1 MKKSWKI
8 LSLLLI
14 FLLMGCASRQ
24 SAEEVFPV
32 PTEAAGE
39 PSKSADSG
47 TTLVSSEAQGE
58 TTERL
63 VVKRA
68 EMRVSVADPAE
79 AMRTVVQWAES
90 MQGYVV
96 NSNQWNSTSDGQT
109 YINASVMV
117 RVPAERL
124 DEMMQKVRD
133 LAADPKTGVLS
144 ETVTGEDV
152 TAEYVDSQAR
162 LRNLKAAEA
171 QLVELLDQAPD
182 LEYTLDIFRELTE
195 IRSQIEVL
203 EGRIKYLEESA
214 ALSALVH
221 EAQNNPPE
229 VAAFGGK
236 TLYGEELR
244 PVADGSTQQLIWSA
258 GLNSRPEKISG
269 KKINVFLTHCLTRSK
284 EKIKFQGLI
293 FWSPPPCRAVE
304 CPWVLGLAIGETNL
318 NIFSMKSPPS
328 GG

>member
-1 MKKSWKI
+1 MKKRWKV

-24 SAEEVFPV
+24 SAEEAFPV
-32 PTEAAGE
+32 PTETAGE

-214 ALSALVH
+214 ALSALSVEFVA
-221 EAQNNPPE
+221 EASLQPLQIGPWKPAG
-229 VAAFGGK
+229 VAKEAIQ
-236 TLYGEELR
+236 TLVK
-244 PVADGSTQQLIWSA
+244 VAQDIGTAL
-258 GLNSRPEKISG
+258 
-269 KKINVFLTHCLTRSK
+269 
-284 EKIKFQGLI
+284 IKFVIIWVPFLLPIGLI
-293 FWSPPPCRAVE
+293 VYFVRKGAKKRKAARAAQAAQVQ
-304 CPWVLGLAIGETNL
+304 
-318 NIFSMKSPPS
+318 PS
-328 GG
+328 DTPKE

>member
-24 SAEEVFPV
+24 SAEEAFPV
-32 PTEAAGE
+32 PTETAGE

-68 EMRVSVADPAE
+68 EMRISVADPAE

-214 ALSALVH
+214 ALSALSVEFVAEASLQPLQIGPWKPAGVAKEAIQTLVKVAQDIGTALIKFVIIWVPFLLPIGLIVYFVRKGAKKRKAAR
-221 EAQNNPPE
+221 EAQ
-229 VAAFGGK
+229 AAQ
-236 TLYGEELR
+236 
-244 PVADGSTQQLIWSA
+244 VQLSDT
-258 GLNSRPEKISG
+258 PKD
-269 KKINVFLTHCLTRSK
+269 
-284 EKIKFQGLI
+284 
-293 FWSPPPCRAVE
+293 
-304 CPWVLGLAIGETNL
+304 
-318 NIFSMKSPPS
+318 
-328 GG
+328 

>member
-1 MKKSWKI
+1 MKKRWKV

-24 SAEEVFPV
+24 SAEEAFPV
-32 PTEAAGE
+32 PTETAGE

-79 AMRTVVQWAES
+79 AMRTVVQWAEN

-214 ALSALVH
+214 ALSALSVEFVAEASLQPLQIGPWKPAGVAKEAIQTLVKVAQDVGTALIKFVIIWVPFLLPIGLIVYFVRKGAKKRKAAR
-221 EAQNNPPE
+221 EAQ
-229 VAAFGGK
+229 AAQ
-236 TLYGEELR
+236 
-244 PVADGSTQQLIWSA
+244 VQLSDT
-258 GLNSRPEKISG
+258 P
-269 KKINVFLTHCLTRSK
+269 K
-284 EKIKFQGLI
+284 E
-293 FWSPPPCRAVE
+293 
-304 CPWVLGLAIGETNL
+304 
-318 NIFSMKSPPS
+318 
-328 GG
+328 

>member
-8 LSLLLI
+8 MSLMLILLLV
-14 FLLMGCASRQ
+14 GCAARSSQEESPSIPAEPPRVEMDTGK
-24 SAEEVFPV
+24 SAETGQEL
-32 PTEAAGE
+32 ASQSMGAE
-39 PSKSADSG
+39 PM
-47 TTLVSSEAQGE
+47 
-58 TTERL
+58 ERL

-79 AMRTVVQWAES
+79 AMHTVVQLAES

-96 NSNQWNSTSDGQT
+96 NSNQWNSTNNGQT
-109 YINASVMV
+109 YIYASVMV

-144 ETVTGEDV
+144 ESVTGEDV

-162 LRNLKAAEA
+162 LRNLQAAEA

-182 LEYTLDIFRELTE
+182 LEYTLDIFKELTE

-214 ALSALVH
+214 ALSALSVEFVA
-221 EAQNNPPE
+221 EASLQPLQIGPWKPAG
-229 VAAFGGK
+229 VAKEAIQ
-236 TLYGEELR
+236 TLVK
-244 PVADGSTQQLIWSA
+244 VAQDVGTAL
-258 GLNSRPEKISG
+258 
-269 KKINVFLTHCLTRSK
+269 
-284 EKIKFQGLI
+284 IKFVIIWVPFLLPIGLI
-293 FWSPPPCRAVE
+293 VYFVRKGAKKRKAARAVQAAQ
-304 CPWVLGLAIGETNL
+304 VQ
-318 NIFSMKSPPS
+318 PS
-328 GG
+328 DTPKD

>member
-8 LSLLLI
+8 MSLMLILLLV
-14 FLLMGCASRQ
+14 GCAARSSQEESPSIPAEPPRVEMDTGK
-24 SAEEVFPV
+24 SAETGQEL
-32 PTEAAGE
+32 ASQSMGAE
-39 PSKSADSG
+39 PM
-47 TTLVSSEAQGE
+47 
-58 TTERL
+58 ERL

-79 AMRTVVQWAES
+79 AMHTVVQLAES

-96 NSNQWNSTSDGQT
+96 NSNQWNSTNNGQT
-109 YINASVMV
+109 YISASVMV

-144 ETVTGEDV
+144 ESVTGEDV

-162 LRNLKAAEA
+162 LRNLQAAEA

-182 LEYTLDIFRELTE
+182 LEYTLDIFKELTE

-214 ALSALVH
+214 ALSALSVEFVAEASLQPLQIGPWKPAGVAKEAIQTLVKVAQDVGTAFIKFVIIWVPFLLPIGLIVYFVRKGAKKRKAAR
-221 EAQNNPPE
+221 EAQAGQ
-229 VAAFGGK
+229 V
-236 TLYGEELR
+236 
-244 PVADGSTQQLIWSA
+244 QLSDT
-258 GLNSRPEKISG
+258 PKD
-269 KKINVFLTHCLTRSK
+269 
-284 EKIKFQGLI
+284 
-293 FWSPPPCRAVE
+293 
-304 CPWVLGLAIGETNL
+304 
-318 NIFSMKSPPS
+318 
-328 GG
+328 

>member
-1 MKKSWKI
+1 MKKRWKV

-24 SAEEVFPV
+24 SAEEAFPV
-32 PTEAAGE
+32 PTETAWE

-214 ALSALVH
+214 ALSALSVEFVAEASLQPLQIGPWKPAGVAKEAIQTLVKVAQDVGTALIKFVIIWVPFLLPIGLIVYFVRKGAKKRKAAR
-221 EAQNNPPE
+221 EAQ
-229 VAAFGGK
+229 AAQ
-236 TLYGEELR
+236 
-244 PVADGSTQQLIWSA
+244 VQLSDT
-258 GLNSRPEKISG
+258 PKD
-269 KKINVFLTHCLTRSK
+269 
-284 EKIKFQGLI
+284 
-293 FWSPPPCRAVE
+293 
-304 CPWVLGLAIGETNL
+304 
-318 NIFSMKSPPS
+318 
-328 GG
+328 

>member
-24 SAEEVFPV
+24 SAEEAFPV
-32 PTEAAGE
+32 PTETAGE

-68 EMRVSVADPAE
+68 EMRISVADPAE

-214 ALSALVH
+214 ALSALSVEFVAEASLQPLQIGPWKPAGVAKEAIQTLVKVAQDVGTALIKFVIIWVPFLLPIGLIVYFVRKGAKKRKAAR
-221 EAQNNPPE
+221 EAQ
-229 VAAFGGK
+229 AAQ
-236 TLYGEELR
+236 
-244 PVADGSTQQLIWSA
+244 VQLSDT
-258 GLNSRPEKISG
+258 PKD
-269 KKINVFLTHCLTRSK
+269 
-284 EKIKFQGLI
+284 
-293 FWSPPPCRAVE
+293 
-304 CPWVLGLAIGETNL
+304 
-318 NIFSMKSPPS
+318 
-328 GG
+328 

>member
-24 SAEEVFPV
+24 SAEEAFPV
-32 PTEAAGE
+32 PTETAGE
-39 PSKSADSG
+39 PSKSADSD

-214 ALSALVH
+214 ALSALSVEFVAEASLQPLQIGPWKPAGVAKEAIQTLVKVAQDVGTALIKFVIIWVPFLLPIGLIVYFVRKGAKKRKAAR
-221 EAQNNPPE
+221 EAQ
-229 VAAFGGK
+229 AAQ
-236 TLYGEELR
+236 
-244 PVADGSTQQLIWSA
+244 VQLSDT
-258 GLNSRPEKISG
+258 PKD
-269 KKINVFLTHCLTRSK
+269 
-284 EKIKFQGLI
+284 
-293 FWSPPPCRAVE
+293 
-304 CPWVLGLAIGETNL
+304 
-318 NIFSMKSPPS
+318 
-328 GG
+328 

>member
-24 SAEEVFPV
+24 SAEEAFPV
-32 PTEAAGE
+32 PTETAGE

-214 ALSALVH
+214 ALSALSVEFVAEASLQPLQIGPWKPAGVAKEAIQTLVKVAQDVGTALIKFVIIWVPFLLPIGLIVYFVRKGAKKRKAAR
-221 EAQNNPPE
+221 EAQ
-229 VAAFGGK
+229 AAQ
-236 TLYGEELR
+236 
-244 PVADGSTQQLIWSA
+244 VQ
-258 GLNSRPEKISG
+258 
-269 KKINVFLTHCLTRSK
+269 
-284 EKIKFQGLI
+284 
-293 FWSPPPCRAVE
+293 
-304 CPWVLGLAIGETNL
+304 
-318 NIFSMKSPPS
+318 PS
-328 GG
+328 DTPKN

>member
-24 SAEEVFPV
+24 SAEEAFPV
-32 PTEAAGE
+32 PTETAGE

-117 RVPAERL
+117 RIPAERL

-214 ALSALVH
+214 ALSALSVEFVA
-221 EAQNNPPE
+221 EASLQPLQIGPWKPAG
-229 VAAFGGK
+229 VAKEAIQ
-236 TLYGEELR
+236 TLVK
-244 PVADGSTQQLIWSA
+244 VAQDVGTAL
-258 GLNSRPEKISG
+258 
-269 KKINVFLTHCLTRSK
+269 
-284 EKIKFQGLI
+284 IKFVIIWVPFLLPIGLI
-293 FWSPPPCRAVE
+293 VYFVRKGAKKRKAARAAQAAQVQLSDT
-304 CPWVLGLAIGETNL
+304 P
-318 NIFSMKSPPS
+318 KD
-328 GG
+328 

>member
-1 MKKSWKI
+1 MKKRWKV

-24 SAEEVFPV
+24 SAEEAFPV
-32 PTEAAGE
+32 PTETAGE

-214 ALSALVH
+214 ALSALSVEFVA
-221 EAQNNPPE
+221 EASLQPLQIGPWKPAG
-229 VAAFGGK
+229 VAKEAIQ
-236 TLYGEELR
+236 TLVK
-244 PVADGSTQQLIWSA
+244 VAQDVGTAL
-258 GLNSRPEKISG
+258 
-269 KKINVFLTHCLTRSK
+269 
-284 EKIKFQGLI
+284 IKFVIIWVPFLLPIGLI
-293 FWSPPPCRAVE
+293 VYFVRKGAKKRKAARAAQAVQVQLSDT
-304 CPWVLGLAIGETNL
+304 P
-318 NIFSMKSPPS
+318 KD
-328 GG
+328 

>member
-1 MKKSWKI
+1 MKKRWKV

-24 SAEEVFPV
+24 SAEEAFPV
-32 PTEAAGE
+32 PTETAGE

-182 LEYTLDIFRELTE
+182 LEYTLDIFKELTE

-214 ALSALVH
+214 ALSALSVEFVA
-221 EAQNNPPE
+221 EASLQPLQIGPWKPAG
-229 VAAFGGK
+229 VAKEAIQ
-236 TLYGEELR
+236 TLVK
-244 PVADGSTQQLIWSA
+244 VAQDVGTAL
-258 GLNSRPEKISG
+258 
-269 KKINVFLTHCLTRSK
+269 
-284 EKIKFQGLI
+284 IKFVIIWVPFLLPIGLI
-293 FWSPPPCRAVE
+293 VYFVRKGAKKRKAARAAQAAQVQLSDT
-304 CPWVLGLAIGETNL
+304 P
-318 NIFSMKSPPS
+318 KD
-328 GG
+328 

>member
-1 MKKSWKI
+1 MKKRWKV

-24 SAEEVFPV
+24 SAEEAFPV
-32 PTEAAGE
+32 PTETAGE

-68 EMRVSVADPAE
+68 EMRISVADPAE

-214 ALSALVH
+214 ALSALSVEFVAEASLQPLQIGPWKPAGVAKEAIQTLVKVAQDVGTALIKFVIIWVPFLLPIGLIVYFVRKGAKKRKAAR
-221 EAQNNPPE
+221 EAQ
-229 VAAFGGK
+229 AAQ
-236 TLYGEELR
+236 
-244 PVADGSTQQLIWSA
+244 VQ
-258 GLNSRPEKISG
+258 
-269 KKINVFLTHCLTRSK
+269 
-284 EKIKFQGLI
+284 
-293 FWSPPPCRAVE
+293 
-304 CPWVLGLAIGETNL
+304 
-318 NIFSMKSPPS
+318 PS
-328 GG
+328 DTPKD

>member
-1 MKKSWKI
+1 MKKRWKV

-24 SAEEVFPV
+24 SAEEAFPV
-32 PTEAAGE
+32 PTETAGE

-68 EMRVSVADPAE
+68 EMRISVADPAE

-214 ALSALVH
+214 ALSALSVEFVA
-221 EAQNNPPE
+221 EASLQPLQIGPWKPAG
-229 VAAFGGK
+229 VAKEAIQ
-236 TLYGEELR
+236 TLVK
-244 PVADGSTQQLIWSA
+244 VAQDVGTAL
-258 GLNSRPEKISG
+258 
-269 KKINVFLTHCLTRSK
+269 
-284 EKIKFQGLI
+284 IKFVIIWVPFLLPIGLI
-293 FWSPPPCRAVE
+293 VYFVRKGAKKRKAARAAQAAQVQ
-304 CPWVLGLAIGETNL
+304 
-318 NIFSMKSPPS
+318 PS
-328 GG
+328 DTPKD

>member
-8 LSLLLI
+8 MSLLLI
-14 FLLMGCASRQ
+14 LLLVGCAARSSQEESPSIPAELPRVEMDTGK
-24 SAEEVFPV
+24 SAETGQEL
-32 PTEAAGE
+32 ASQSMGAE
-39 PSKSADSG
+39 PM
-47 TTLVSSEAQGE
+47 
-58 TTERL
+58 ERL

-79 AMRTVVQWAES
+79 AMHTVVQLAEG

-96 NSNQWNSTSDGQT
+96 NSNQWTSTSDGQT
-109 YINASVMV
+109 YIFASVMV

-144 ETVTGEDV
+144 ENVTGEDV

-182 LEYTLDIFRELTE
+182 LEYTLDIFKELTE

-214 ALSALVH
+214 ALSALSVEFVA
-221 EAQNNPPE
+221 EASLQPLQIGPWKPAG
-229 VAAFGGK
+229 VAKEAIQ
-236 TLYGEELR
+236 TLVK
-244 PVADGSTQQLIWSA
+244 VAQDVGTAL
-258 GLNSRPEKISG
+258 
-269 KKINVFLTHCLTRSK
+269 
-284 EKIKFQGLI
+284 IKFVIIWVPFLLPIGLI
-293 FWSPPPCRAVE
+293 VYFVRKGAKKRKAAQVQTSDTP
-304 CPWVLGLAIGETNL
+304 
-318 NIFSMKSPPS
+318 KD
-328 GG
+328 

>member
-1 MKKSWKI
+1 MKKRWKV

-24 SAEEVFPV
+24 SAEEAFPV
-32 PTEAAGE
+32 PTETAGE
-39 PSKSADSG
+39 PSKSADSD

-68 EMRVSVADPAE
+68 EMRISVADPAE

-214 ALSALVH
+214 ALSALSVEFVAEASLQPLQIGPWKPAGVAKEAIQTLVKVAQDVGTALIKFVIIWVPFLLPIGLIVYFVRKGAKKRKAAR
-221 EAQNNPPE
+221 EAQ
-229 VAAFGGK
+229 AAQVQTSDTPK
-236 TLYGEELR
+236 
-244 PVADGSTQQLIWSA
+244 D
-258 GLNSRPEKISG
+258 
-269 KKINVFLTHCLTRSK
+269 
-284 EKIKFQGLI
+284 
-293 FWSPPPCRAVE
+293 
-304 CPWVLGLAIGETNL
+304 
-318 NIFSMKSPPS
+318 
-328 GG
+328 

>member
-1 MKKSWKI
+1 MKKRWKV

-24 SAEEVFPV
+24 SAEEAFPV
-32 PTEAAGE
+32 PTETAGE
-39 PSKSADSG
+39 PSKSADSD

-214 ALSALVH
+214 ALSALSVEFVAEASLQPLQIGPWKPAGVAKEAIQTLVKVAQDVGTALIKFVIIWVPFLLPIGLIVYFVRKGAKKRKAAR
-221 EAQNNPPE
+221 EAQ
-229 VAAFGGK
+229 AAQ
-236 TLYGEELR
+236 
-244 PVADGSTQQLIWSA
+244 VQLSDT
-258 GLNSRPEKISG
+258 PKD
-269 KKINVFLTHCLTRSK
+269 
-284 EKIKFQGLI
+284 
-293 FWSPPPCRAVE
+293 
-304 CPWVLGLAIGETNL
+304 
-318 NIFSMKSPPS
+318 
-328 GG
+328 

>member
-1 MKKSWKI
+1 MKKRWKV

-24 SAEEVFPV
+24 SAEEAFPV
-32 PTEAAGE
+32 PTETAGE

-96 NSNQWNSTSDGQT
+96 NSNQWNSTNNGQT
-109 YINASVMV
+109 YICASVMV

-214 ALSALVH
+214 ALSALSVEFVA
-221 EAQNNPPE
+221 EASLQPLQIGPWKPAG
-229 VAAFGGK
+229 VAKEAIQ
-236 TLYGEELR
+236 TLVK
-244 PVADGSTQQLIWSA
+244 VAQDVGTAL
-258 GLNSRPEKISG
+258 
-269 KKINVFLTHCLTRSK
+269 
-284 EKIKFQGLI
+284 IKFVIIWVPFLLPIGLI
-293 FWSPPPCRAVE
+293 VYFVRKGAKKRKAARAAQAAQVQ
-304 CPWVLGLAIGETNL
+304 
-318 NIFSMKSPPS
+318 PS
-328 GG
+328 DTPKE

>member
-1 MKKSWKI
+1 MKKRWKV

-24 SAEEVFPV
+24 SAEEAFPV
-32 PTEAAGE
+32 PTETAGE

-214 ALSALVH
+214 ALSALSVEFVA
-221 EAQNNPPE
+221 EASLQPLQIGPWKPAG
-229 VAAFGGK
+229 VAKEAIQ
-236 TLYGEELR
+236 TLVK
-244 PVADGSTQQLIWSA
+244 VAQDVGTAL
-258 GLNSRPEKISG
+258 
-269 KKINVFLTHCLTRSK
+269 
-284 EKIKFQGLI
+284 IKFVIIWVPFLLPIGLI
-293 FWSPPPCRAVE
+293 VYFVRKGAKKRKAARAAQAAQVQLSDT
-304 CPWVLGLAIGETNL
+304 P
-318 NIFSMKSPPS
+318 KD
-328 GG
+328 

>member
-24 SAEEVFPV
+24 SAEEAFPV
-32 PTEAAGE
+32 PTETAGE

-96 NSNQWNSTSDGQT
+96 NSNQWNSTNNGQT
-109 YINASVMV
+109 YICASVMV

-214 ALSALVH
+214 ALSALSVEFVAEASLQPLQIGPWKPAGVAKEAIQTLVKVAQDVGTALIKFVIIWVPFLLPIGLIVYFVRKGAKKRKAAR
-221 EAQNNPPE
+221 EAQ
-229 VAAFGGK
+229 AAQ
-236 TLYGEELR
+236 
-244 PVADGSTQQLIWSA
+244 VQ
-258 GLNSRPEKISG
+258 
-269 KKINVFLTHCLTRSK
+269 
-284 EKIKFQGLI
+284 
-293 FWSPPPCRAVE
+293 
-304 CPWVLGLAIGETNL
+304 
-318 NIFSMKSPPS
+318 PS
-328 GG
+328 DTPKD

>member
-1 MKKSWKI
+1 MKKRWKV

-24 SAEEVFPV
+24 SAEEAFPV
-32 PTEAAGE
+32 PTETAGE

-171 QLVELLDQAPD
+171 QLVELLPQSILSPRIRGYRKVSPYFAWNK
-182 LEYTLDIFRELTE
+182 ECKTRKILT
-195 IRSQIEVL
+195 
-203 EGRIKYLEESA
+203 
-214 ALSALVH
+214 
-221 EAQNNPPE
+221 QN
-229 VAAFGGK
+229 
-236 TLYGEELR
+236 
-244 PVADGSTQQLIWSA
+244 
-258 GLNSRPEKISG
+258 
-269 KKINVFLTHCLTRSK
+269 
-284 EKIKFQGLI
+284 
-293 FWSPPPCRAVE
+293 
-304 CPWVLGLAIGETNL
+304 
-318 NIFSMKSPPS
+318 
-328 GG
+328 

>member
-1 MKKSWKI
+1 MKKRWKV

-24 SAEEVFPV
+24 SAEEAFPV
-32 PTEAAGE
+32 PTEAPQTGVDME
-39 PSKSADSG
+39 ESKSADLG
-47 TTLVSSEAQGE
+47 TALVSSEAQGE

-214 ALSALVH
+214 ALSALSVEFVAEASLQPLQIGPWKPAGVAKEAIQTLVKVAQDVGTALIKFVIIWVPFLLPIGLIVYFVRKGAKKRKAAR
-221 EAQNNPPE
+221 EAQ
-229 VAAFGGK
+229 AAQ
-236 TLYGEELR
+236 
-244 PVADGSTQQLIWSA
+244 VQLSDT
-258 GLNSRPEKISG
+258 PKD
-269 KKINVFLTHCLTRSK
+269 
-284 EKIKFQGLI
+284 
-293 FWSPPPCRAVE
+293 
-304 CPWVLGLAIGETNL
+304 
-318 NIFSMKSPPS
+318 
-328 GG
+328 

>member
-24 SAEEVFPV
+24 SAEEAFPV
-32 PTEAAGE
+32 PTETAGE

-109 YINASVMV
+109 RGIPLRDRNCFRVRKPPRGNELPASGLP
-117 RVPAERL
+117 RCLGPCGTYAER
-124 DEMMQKVRD
+124 R
-133 LAADPKTGVLS
+133 T
-144 ETVTGEDV
+144 
-152 TAEYVDSQAR
+152 
-162 LRNLKAAEA
+162 
-171 QLVELLDQAPD
+171 
-182 LEYTLDIFRELTE
+182 
-195 IRSQIEVL
+195 
-203 EGRIKYLEESA
+203 
-214 ALSALVH
+214 
-221 EAQNNPPE
+221 
-229 VAAFGGK
+229 
-236 TLYGEELR
+236 
-244 PVADGSTQQLIWSA
+244 
-258 GLNSRPEKISG
+258 
-269 KKINVFLTHCLTRSK
+269 
-284 EKIKFQGLI
+284 
-293 FWSPPPCRAVE
+293 
-304 CPWVLGLAIGETNL
+304 
-318 NIFSMKSPPS
+318 
-328 GG
+328 

>member
-24 SAEEVFPV
+24 SAEEAFPV
-32 PTEAAGE
+32 PTETAGE

-214 ALSALVH
+214 ALSALSVEFVAEASLQPLQIGPWKPAGVAKEAIQTLVKVAQDVGTALIKFVIIWVPFLLPIGLIVYFVRKGAKKRKAAR
-221 EAQNNPPE
+221 EAQPAQ
-229 VAAFGGK
+229 V
-236 TLYGEELR
+236 
-244 PVADGSTQQLIWSA
+244 Q
-258 GLNSRPEKISG
+258 ISDTP
-269 KKINVFLTHCLTRSK
+269 KD
-284 EKIKFQGLI
+284 
-293 FWSPPPCRAVE
+293 
-304 CPWVLGLAIGETNL
+304 
-318 NIFSMKSPPS
+318 
-328 GG
+328 

>member
-1 MKKSWKI
+1 VNMKKSWKI

-24 SAEEVFPV
+24 SAEEAFPV
-32 PTEAAGE
+32 PTETAGE

-68 EMRVSVADPAE
+68 EMRISVADPAE

-214 ALSALVH
+214 ALSALSVEFVA
-221 EAQNNPPE
+221 EASLQPLQIGPWKPAG
-229 VAAFGGK
+229 VAKEAIQ
-236 TLYGEELR
+236 TLVK
-244 PVADGSTQQLIWSA
+244 VAQDVGTAL
-258 GLNSRPEKISG
+258 
-269 KKINVFLTHCLTRSK
+269 
-284 EKIKFQGLI
+284 IKFVIIWVPFLLPIGLI
-293 FWSPPPCRAVE
+293 VYFVRKGAKKRKAARAAQAAQVQLSDT
-304 CPWVLGLAIGETNL
+304 P
-318 NIFSMKSPPS
+318 KD
-328 GG
+328 

>member
-32 PTEAAGE
+32 STEAPQTGVDME
-39 PSKSADSG
+39 ESKSADLG

-96 NSNQWNSTSDGQT
+96 NSNQWNSTNNGQT
-109 YINASVMV
+109 YICASVMV

-214 ALSALVH
+214 ALSALSVEFVAEASLQPLQIGPWKPAGVAKEAIQTLVKVAQDVGTALIKFLIIWVPFLLPIGLIVYFVRKGAKKRKAAR
-221 EAQNNPPE
+221 EAQPAQ
-229 VAAFGGK
+229 V
-236 TLYGEELR
+236 
-244 PVADGSTQQLIWSA
+244 Q
-258 GLNSRPEKISG
+258 ISDTP
-269 KKINVFLTHCLTRSK
+269 KD
-284 EKIKFQGLI
+284 
-293 FWSPPPCRAVE
+293 
-304 CPWVLGLAIGETNL
+304 
-318 NIFSMKSPPS
+318 
-328 GG
+328 

>member
-1 MKKSWKI
+1 MKKRWKV

-24 SAEEVFPV
+24 SAEEAFPV
-32 PTEAAGE
+32 PTETAGE

-96 NSNQWNSTSDGQT
+96 NSNQWNSTNNGQT
-109 YINASVMV
+109 YICASVMV

-214 ALSALVH
+214 ALSALSVEFVA
-221 EAQNNPPE
+221 EASLQPLQIGPWKPAG
-229 VAAFGGK
+229 VAKEAIQ
-236 TLYGEELR
+236 TLVK
-244 PVADGSTQQLIWSA
+244 VAQDVGTAL
-258 GLNSRPEKISG
+258 
-269 KKINVFLTHCLTRSK
+269 
-284 EKIKFQGLI
+284 IKFVIIWVPFLLPIGLI
-293 FWSPPPCRAVE
+293 VYFVRKGAKKRKAARAAQAAQVQLSDT
-304 CPWVLGLAIGETNL
+304 P
-318 NIFSMKSPPS
+318 KD
-328 GG
+328 

>member
-1 MKKSWKI
+1 MKKRWKV

-24 SAEEVFPV
+24 SAEEAFPV
-32 PTEAAGE
+32 PTETAGE

-68 EMRVSVADPAE
+68 EMRISVADPAE

-214 ALSALVH
+214 ALSALSVEFVAEASLQPLQIGPWKPAGVAKEAIQTLVKVAQDVGTALIKFVIIWVPFLLPIGLIVYFVRKGAKKRKAAR
-221 EAQNNPPE
+221 EAQTAQ
-229 VAAFGGK
+229 V
-236 TLYGEELR
+236 
-244 PVADGSTQQLIWSA
+244 Q
-258 GLNSRPEKISG
+258 
-269 KKINVFLTHCLTRSK
+269 
-284 EKIKFQGLI
+284 
-293 FWSPPPCRAVE
+293 
-304 CPWVLGLAIGETNL
+304 
-318 NIFSMKSPPS
+318 PS
-328 GG
+328 DTPKD

>member
-1 MKKSWKI
+1 MKKRWKV

-24 SAEEVFPV
+24 SAEEAFPV
-32 PTEAAGE
+32 PTETAGE

-68 EMRVSVADPAE
+68 EMRISVADPAE

-214 ALSALVH
+214 ALSALSVEFVAEASLQPLQIGPWKPAGVAKEAIQTLVKVAQDVGTALIKFVIIWVPFLLPIGLIVYFVRKGAKKRKAAR
-221 EAQNNPPE
+221 EAQ
-229 VAAFGGK
+229 AAQ
-236 TLYGEELR
+236 
-244 PVADGSTQQLIWSA
+244 VQ
-258 GLNSRPEKISG
+258 
-269 KKINVFLTHCLTRSK
+269 
-284 EKIKFQGLI
+284 
-293 FWSPPPCRAVE
+293 
-304 CPWVLGLAIGETNL
+304 
-318 NIFSMKSPPS
+318 PS
-328 GG
+328 DTPKN

>member
-1 MKKSWKI
+1 MKKRWKV

-24 SAEEVFPV
+24 SAEEAFPV
-32 PTEAAGE
+32 PTETAGE

-96 NSNQWNSTSDGQT
+96 NSNQWNSTNNGQT
-109 YINASVMV
+109 YICASVMV

-182 LEYTLDIFRELTE
+182 LEYTLDIFKELTE

-214 ALSALVH
+214 ALSALSVEFVAEASLQPLQIGPWKPAGVAKEAIQTLVKVAQDVGTALIKFVIIWVPFLLPIGLIVYFVRKGAKKRKAAR
-221 EAQNNPPE
+221 EAQ
-229 VAAFGGK
+229 AAQ
-236 TLYGEELR
+236 
-244 PVADGSTQQLIWSA
+244 VQLSDT
-258 GLNSRPEKISG
+258 PKD
-269 KKINVFLTHCLTRSK
+269 
-284 EKIKFQGLI
+284 
-293 FWSPPPCRAVE
+293 
-304 CPWVLGLAIGETNL
+304 
-318 NIFSMKSPPS
+318 
-328 GG
+328 

>member
-24 SAEEVFPV
+24 SAEEAFPV
-32 PTEAAGE
+32 PTETAGE

-214 ALSALVH
+214 ALSALSVEFVA
-221 EAQNNPPE
+221 EASLQPLQIGPWKPAG
-229 VAAFGGK
+229 VAKEAIQ
-236 TLYGEELR
+236 TLVK
-244 PVADGSTQQLIWSA
+244 VAQDIGTAL
-258 GLNSRPEKISG
+258 
-269 KKINVFLTHCLTRSK
+269 
-284 EKIKFQGLI
+284 IKFVIIWVPFLLPIGLI
-293 FWSPPPCRAVE
+293 VYFVRKGAKKRKAARAAQAAQVQLSDT
-304 CPWVLGLAIGETNL
+304 P
-318 NIFSMKSPPS
+318 KD
-328 GG
+328 

>member
-1 MKKSWKI
+1 MKKRWKV

-24 SAEEVFPV
+24 SAEEAFPV
-32 PTEAAGE
+32 PTETAGE

-182 LEYTLDIFRELTE
+182 LEYTLDIFKELTE

-214 ALSALVH
+214 ALSALSVEFVAEASLQPLQIGPWKPAGVAKEAIQTLVKVAQDVGTALIKFVIIWVPFLLPIGLIVYFVRKGAKKRKAAR
-221 EAQNNPPE
+221 EAQ
-229 VAAFGGK
+229 AAQ
-236 TLYGEELR
+236 
-244 PVADGSTQQLIWSA
+244 VQLSDT
-258 GLNSRPEKISG
+258 PKD
-269 KKINVFLTHCLTRSK
+269 
-284 EKIKFQGLI
+284 
-293 FWSPPPCRAVE
+293 
-304 CPWVLGLAIGETNL
+304 
-318 NIFSMKSPPS
+318 
-328 GG
+328 

>member
-1 MKKSWKI
+1 MKKRWKV

-24 SAEEVFPV
+24 SAEEAFPV
-32 PTEAAGE
+32 PTETAGE

-58 TTERL
+58 TIERL

-214 ALSALVH
+214 ALSALSVEFVA
-221 EAQNNPPE
+221 EASLQPLQIGPWKPAG
-229 VAAFGGK
+229 VAKEAIQ
-236 TLYGEELR
+236 TLVK
-244 PVADGSTQQLIWSA
+244 VAQDVGTAL
-258 GLNSRPEKISG
+258 
-269 KKINVFLTHCLTRSK
+269 
-284 EKIKFQGLI
+284 IKFVIIWVPFLLPIGLI
-293 FWSPPPCRAVE
+293 VYFVRKGAKKRKAARAAQAAQVQLSDT
-304 CPWVLGLAIGETNL
+304 P
-318 NIFSMKSPPS
+318 KD
-328 GG
+328 

>member
-24 SAEEVFPV
+24 SAEEAFPV
-32 PTEAAGE
+32 PTETAGE

-214 ALSALVH
+214 ALSALSVEFVA
-221 EAQNNPPE
+221 EASLQPLQIGPWKPAG
-229 VAAFGGK
+229 VAKEAIQ
-236 TLYGEELR
+236 TLVK
-244 PVADGSTQQLIWSA
+244 VAQDIGTAL
-258 GLNSRPEKISG
+258 
-269 KKINVFLTHCLTRSK
+269 
-284 EKIKFQGLI
+284 IKFVIIWVPFLLPIGLI
-293 FWSPPPCRAVE
+293 VYFVRKGAKKRKAARAAQAAQVQ
-304 CPWVLGLAIGETNL
+304 
-318 NIFSMKSPPS
+318 PS
-328 GG
+328 DTPKE

>member
-8 LSLLLI
+8 MSLLLI
-14 FLLMGCASRQ
+14 LLLVGCAARSSQEESPSIPAELPRVEMDTGK
-24 SAEEVFPV
+24 SAETGQEL
-32 PTEAAGE
+32 ASQSMGAE
-39 PSKSADSG
+39 PM
-47 TTLVSSEAQGE
+47 
-58 TTERL
+58 ERL

-79 AMRTVVQWAES
+79 AMHTVVQLAEG

-96 NSNQWNSTSDGQT
+96 NSNQWTSTSDGQT
-109 YINASVMV
+109 YIFASVMV

-144 ETVTGEDV
+144 ENVTGEDV

-162 LRNLKAAEA
+162 LRNLQAAEA

-182 LEYTLDIFRELTE
+182 LEYTLDIFKELTE

-214 ALSALVH
+214 ALSALSVEFVA
-221 EAQNNPPE
+221 EASLQPLQIGPWKPAG
-229 VAAFGGK
+229 VAKEAIQ
-236 TLYGEELR
+236 TLVK
-244 PVADGSTQQLIWSA
+244 VAQDVGTAL
-258 GLNSRPEKISG
+258 
-269 KKINVFLTHCLTRSK
+269 
-284 EKIKFQGLI
+284 IKFAIIWLPFLLPIGLI
-293 FWSPPPCRAVE
+293 VYFVRKGAKKRKAARAAQAGQVQSSDT
-304 CPWVLGLAIGETNL
+304 P
-318 NIFSMKSPPS
+318 KD
-328 GG
+328 

>member
-32 PTEAAGE
+32 STEAPQTGVDME
-39 PSKSADSG
+39 ESKSADLG

-214 ALSALVH
+214 ALSALSVEFVAEASLQPLQIGPWKPAGVAKEAIQTLVKVAQDVGTALIKFVIIWVPFLLPIGLIVYFVRKGAKKRKAAR
-221 EAQNNPPE
+221 EAQTAQVQPSDTP
-229 VAAFGGK
+229 
-236 TLYGEELR
+236 
-244 PVADGSTQQLIWSA
+244 
-258 GLNSRPEKISG
+258 
-269 KKINVFLTHCLTRSK
+269 K
-284 EKIKFQGLI
+284 E
-293 FWSPPPCRAVE
+293 
-304 CPWVLGLAIGETNL
+304 
-318 NIFSMKSPPS
+318 
-328 GG
+328 